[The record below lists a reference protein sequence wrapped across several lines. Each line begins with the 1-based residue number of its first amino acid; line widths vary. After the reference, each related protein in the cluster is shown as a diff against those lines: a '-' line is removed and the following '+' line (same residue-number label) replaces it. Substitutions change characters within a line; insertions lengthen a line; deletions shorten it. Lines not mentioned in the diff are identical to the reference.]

1 MYEAELVRS
10 GASKEIEMV
19 CKWTPLLAG
28 DWDRG
33 DKLVGMC
40 VVIGGDVCVR
50 SVCSFLCVPAYPLV
64 RAHVVCAV
72 YGVAFLA

>member
-28 DWDRG
+28 DWERRGDWDRG
-33 DKLVGMC
+33 DKS
-40 VVIGGDVCVR
+40 VCV
-50 SVCSFLCVPAYPLV
+50 CVW
-64 RAHVVCAV
+64 
-72 YGVAFLA
+72 